1 MSSFV
6 YNFENLEDII
16 ADKNCKFKIKQ
27 ILNEINA
34 RNFES
39 NSSEYLVKNKKI
51 CFLII
56 VLFLKGLLIHLMIKL
71 LILKKM
77 NF

>member
-6 YNFENLEDII
+6 YNFENLDDII
-16 ADKNCKFKIKQ
+16 ADKNCKFRIKQ
-27 ILNEINA
+27 ILNEVNN
-34 RNFES
+34 RDFES
-39 NSSEYLVKNKKI
+39 GSPEYLEKQKS
-51 CFLII
+51 CFLSIM
-56 VLFLKGLLIHLMIKL
+56 LFPKESLIHLMIKL

>member
-27 ILNEINA
+27 ILNEINK

-39 NSSEYLVKNKKI
+39 NYPEYLENKKT

>member
-39 NSSEYLVKNKKI
+39 NYPEYLEKQKT

-71 LILKKM
+71 LILKK
-77 NF
+77 